1 MPLGPFG
8 RSPSGADLNSEAR
21 EMWLFPEIR
30 SLGQY
35 PEYWARHDPSRAA
48 LRTAAR
54 VVDFAEFDRACA
66 RVANYLSDGIA
77 RPGELVG
84 FMGKNSFDFYFALFG
99 CARTRAGLVIFNWR
113 LAPAELAAQIADSEV
128 RHAIVEREQAEL
140 WQAACAHLSTPPQAI
155 WIDEQETLEKLVAA
169 CSEKPVAKR
178 PDLEDT
184 AFQLY
189 TSGTTGNAKGVML
202 SHGGTNMMRLSEHLE
217 PTYKWE
223 AGDSFVNGL
232 PNFHLL
238 HIGIM
243 LQCLYNGVAIDIVRQ
258 FDPAAMLAT
267 IDRMKPTLLTLTPTM
282 LQMLLDHPD
291 AAKTDFSSIRLTLY
305 AGSPIGLGLIKRAI
319 ATMPGEFMQFYGSTE
334 AGGATSILR
343 PDEHDLEHEEKL
355 KSCGRP
361 LPLIE
366 FRIVDA
372 DGADV
377 PDGEPGELLI
387 RQPSITTGY
396 WRQPDLTQQV
406 LENGWYRS
414 GDIARRDVEGLYYI
428 VDRAKDMIVSG
439 GENIYSAEIE
449 NALSTHPAVAG
460 VAVIGVPDARWGEC
474 VKAIVIV
481 REGHTADEALLV
493 EHCRGLLAGYKVP
506 KSIDFVDAFPLVPS
520 GKVSKKDLRAPYWDG
535 QQRSVA

>member
-1 MPLGPFG
+1 
-8 RSPSGADLNSEAR
+8 
-21 EMWLFPEIR
+21 MWLFPEVR

-35 PEYWARHDPSRAA
+35 PEYWARHDPARPA
-48 LRTAAR
+48 LRTADR
-54 VVDFAEFDRACA
+54 IVDFAEFDRTCA
-66 RVANYLSDGIA
+66 RVANYMSDGLA
-77 RPGELVG
+77 RPGALVG

-128 RHAIVEREQAEL
+128 RHALVEREQTEL
-140 WQAACAHLSTPPQAI
+140 WNAACAHLSNPPEAI
-155 WIDEQETLEKLVAA
+155 WIDETETLERLVAG
-169 CSEKPVAKR
+169 CSEKAVSKR
-178 PDLEDT
+178 PQLEDT

-189 TSGTTGNAKGVML
+189 TSGTTGKAKGVMI

-217 PTYKWE
+217 PAYSWE
-223 AGDSFVNGL
+223 KGDSFVNGL

-258 FDPAAMLAT
+258 FDPVAMLGA

-291 AAKTDFSSIRLTLY
+291 AARTDFSSIRLTLY
-305 AGSPIGLGLIKRAI
+305 AGSPISLGLIKRAI
-319 ATMPGEFMQFYGSTE
+319 ATMPGKFMQFYGSTE

-343 PDEHDLEHEEKL
+343 PEEHDLEHEDKL

-361 LPLIE
+361 LPLVE
-366 FRIVDA
+366 FRIVDP
-372 DGADV
+372 DGRDV
-377 PDGEPGELLI
+377 PDGEPGELLV

-406 LENGWYRS
+406 IENGWYHS
-414 GDIARRDVEGLYYI
+414 GDIARRDEEGLYYI

-449 NALSTHPAVAG
+449 NILSTHPAVAG
-460 VAVIGVPDARWGEC
+460 VAVIGVPDTRWGES

-481 REGHTADEALLV
+481 REGHAADEPLLIA
-493 EHCRGLLAGYKVP
+493 HCRTHLAGYKVP
-506 KSIDFVDAFPLVPS
+506 KSVDFVEAFPLVPS

-535 QQRSVA
+535 HGRSVG

>member
-1 MPLGPFG
+1 
-8 RSPSGADLNSEAR
+8 
-21 EMWLFPEIR
+21 MWLYPEVR

-35 PEYWARHDPSRAA
+35 PEYWARHDPARPA
-48 LRTAAR
+48 LRTRDR
-54 VVDFAEFDRACA
+54 VVDFAEFDRTCA
-66 RVANYLSDGIA
+66 RVANFLSDGIA
-77 RPGELVG
+77 RQGELVG

-113 LAPAELAAQIADSEV
+113 LAPAELAAQIADSAV
-128 RHAIVEREQAEL
+128 RYAIVERDQEEL
-140 WQAACAHLSTPPQAI
+140 WAAACAHLSAPPEVI
-155 WIDEQETLEKLVAA
+155 WIDETLTLEALAA
-169 CSEKPVAKR
+169 ASMDEPITKR
-178 PDLEDT
+178 PHLEDT

-189 TSGTTGNAKGVML
+189 TSGTTGKAKGVML

-217 PTYKWE
+217 PAYHWE

-258 FDPAAMLAT
+258 FDPAAMLQA
-267 IDRMKPTLLTLTPTM
+267 IDTMKPTLLTLTPTM

-291 AAKTDFSSIRLTLY
+291 AETTDFSSIRLTLY
-305 AGSPIGLGLIKRAI
+305 AGSPISLGLIKRAI
-319 ATMPGEFMQFYGSTE
+319 QTMPGQFMQFYGSTE

-343 PDEHDLEHEEKL
+343 PDEHDLENEDKL

-366 FRIVDA
+366 FRIVDP
-372 DGADV
+372 DGRDV
-377 PDGEPGELLI
+377 PNGEPGELLI

-396 WRQPDLTQQV
+396 WRQPDLTHTAV
-406 LENGWYRS
+406 ENGWYRS
-414 GDIARRDVEGLYYI
+414 GDIARRDEEGLYYI

-449 NALSTHPAVAG
+449 NVLSTHPDVAG
-460 VAVIGVPDARWGEC
+460 VAVIGVPDARWGEA
-474 VKAIVIV
+474 VKAIVIA
-481 REGHTADEALLV
+481 RGTDIGAEALIQ
-493 EHCRGLLAGYKVP
+493 HCRACLAGYKVP

-520 GKVSKKDLRAPYWDG
+520 GKISKKDLRARYWG
-535 QQRSVA
+535 AEERGVA